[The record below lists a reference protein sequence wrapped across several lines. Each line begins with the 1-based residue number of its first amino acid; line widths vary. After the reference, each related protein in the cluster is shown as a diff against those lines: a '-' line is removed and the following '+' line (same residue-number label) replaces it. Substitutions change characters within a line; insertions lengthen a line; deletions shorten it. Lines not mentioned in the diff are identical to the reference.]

1 MRILGDIRRQIGR
14 WRSSADELVGAADT
28 VRNEVAPDHLL
39 DVAQGYDRLAD
50 HMAELVAK
58 RRAIQKKQ
66 GAARR
71 H

>member
-1 MRILGDIRRQIGR
+1 MRILGEILRQIGR

-50 HMAELVAK
+50 HMADLVAK
-58 RRAIQKKQ
+58 RRALQKKQ
-66 GAARR
+66 GAAQF
-71 H
+71 